1 MKLTPRP
8 YQIAAVKAASASVRS
23 GKSPLIVLP
32 GGTGKALCV
41 AMMSNQIVRHG
52 KRVLNLTH
60 DRGLVGQNHAELL
73 TYEPLIDAGIY
84 SAGLS
89 RKDTGHAAMFAGIQS
104 YVNHA
109 YDSGRFD
116 YILIDEA
123 HRVPPGDQGQYQKVF
138 EVERKKNP
146 DIRIIGLT
154 ATPFRMGQGSLIEGD
169 DRLFDEICYEA
180 FYLDM
185 VRDGY
190 LSMVTAQIGKGS
202 ADLIGVHIRRGEY
215 VESEAEE
222 AFMAV
227 LPSQVSAIIEAG
239 KNRKKWLIFATSV
252 RHAEALQQALNEH
265 VKTGIVVGGD
275 EKNRDKTIN
284 TFKHD
289 DMRACVNVN
298 IMTTGT
304 NVPAIDML
312 VLCRATHSTSL
323 YVQMI
328 YRGTRLSPGKK
339 DCRVLDFGQNTLRHG
354 PIDTASQSRS
364 GGGGKEP
371 LGRQCPECDTVSPI
385 GSAVCIAC
393 GFVFPKP
400 QRKVGKNLKES
411 AGEGGITSIEPIKL
425 YVDDVGFKADVT
437 SNGND
442 CIIMNFIQNGERWP
456 VHREWLM
463 LWHDN
468 EWVHRMAWRKL
479 NAITNGQAE
488 ELKGLDR
495 NVIETVLNEAYQ
507 SKEIPRIDFVNLLPN
522 KKEKK
527 YFDLI
532 AWGQNEPA

>member
-23 GKSPLIVLP
+23 GKSPLIVVP
-32 GGTGKALCV
+32 TGGGKSAILSTITRLAV
-41 AMMSNQIVRHG
+41 KNR
-52 KRVLNLTH
+52 KRVLNLVH
-60 DRGLVGQNHAELL
+60 VKELIQGNYEEL
-73 TYEPLIDAGIY
+73 KELEPLIDAGIY

-89 RKDTGHAAMFAGIQS
+89 RKDTGHAVMFAGIQS

-116 YILIDEA
+116 YIIIDEA
-123 HRVPPGDQGQYQKVF
+123 HRVPPGDEGQYQKVF

-154 ATPFRMGQGSLIEGD
+154 ATPFRIGQGSLIDGES
-169 DRLFDEICYEA
+169 RLFDEICYEA
-180 FYLDM
+180 NYLDM

-190 LSMVTAQIGKGS
+190 LSLVTAQIGKGG
-202 ADLIGVHIRRGEY
+202 ADLSGVHIRRGEY
-215 VESEAEE
+215 VESEAED

-227 LPSQVSAIIEAG
+227 LPAQVASIIEAG
-239 KNRKKWLIFATSV
+239 KNRKKWLVFATSV
-252 RHAEALQQALNEH
+252 KHAEALHHALNEYID
-265 VKTGIVVGGD
+265 TGLVHGGVTD
-275 EKNRDKTIN
+275 RDQVIN
-284 TFKHD
+284 DFKAGKL
-289 DMRACVNVN
+289 RACVNVN

-304 NVPAIDML
+304 NIPAIDMI
-312 VLCRATHSTSL
+312 VLCRATQSTSL
-323 YVQMI
+323 YVQMVG
-328 YRGTRLSPGKK
+328 RGTRTAAGKK
-339 DCRVLDFGQNTLRHG
+339 DCLVLDFGQNTLRHG
-354 PIDTASQSRS
+354 PIDTASQDRS

-385 GSAVCIAC
+385 GSAICVAC

-425 YVDDVGFKADVT
+425 YVDDVVFKSDVT

-442 CIIMNFIQNGERWP
+442 CIIMNFTQDNERWP

-507 SKEIPRIDFVNLLPN
+507 SKEIPHIDFINLLPN

-532 AWGQNEPA
+532 AWGKNEPA